1 MGHHHKRKSESV
13 QNNTQV
19 PNLMNGLDMSSIAS
33 LLNNVDIGQV
43 MSMLSNFNMSP
54 GKKNSTKKQ
63 SQNEASNDANPLSGI
78 DPEMISGL
86 LKNVDMNKVS
96 SMLSG
101 MNENHGSD
109 GGSSYENDNKMQ
121 VLNYLKSF
129 LPEDKC
135 KLVDDIIKFYGLKKT
150 IDKV

>member
-1 MGHHHKRKSESV
+1 MGHHHKKKSETV
-13 QNNTQV
+13 QNTPQV
-19 PNLMNGLDMSSIAS
+19 PNLMNGLDMSSIAN

-43 MSMLSNFNMSP
+43 MSMLSNMNLSP
-54 GKKNSTKKQ
+54 KKQ
-63 SQNEASNDANPLSGI
+63 HSRKKESQNDESNNANPLAGI

-101 MNENHGSD
+101 MSENHDS
-109 GGSSYENDNKMQ
+109 GSSSNYESDNKMQ
-121 VLNYLKSF
+121 VLSYLKSF

-135 KLVDDIIKFYGLKKT
+135 KLIDDIIKFYGLKKT

>member
-1 MGHHHKRKSESV
+1 MGHHHKKKPETV
-13 QNNTQV
+13 QNNMQV

-43 MSMLSNFNMSP
+43 MSMLSSMNLSP
-54 GKKNSTKKQ
+54 KKKNSGKKQ
-63 SQNEASNDANPLSGI
+63 NQDDEANSTNPLSGI

-101 MNENHGSD
+101 ISEGHDTGS
-109 GGSSYENDNKMQ
+109 GSSYENDNKMQ
-121 VLNYLKSF
+121 VLSYLKSF

-135 KLVDDIIKFYGLKKT
+135 KLIDDIIKFYGLKKT